1 MRNICGIQVHANTLS
16 RKSNFCS
23 KIFKHINIEAFKTL
37 ERHSLWYSIKL
48 DLKYNGIPVCMR
60 RNHGF
65 GIWNYVTEQFDE
77 SSSGLFFFFFLL
89 ASLKNVLVWI
99 KRMQIK
105 PTFLTSCVKDADKEG
120 VRYTCISRKDW
131 LEMLRVCCVVRR
143 QGR

>member
-23 KIFKHINIEAFKTL
+23 KIFKHIIIEAFKTL

-77 SSSGLFFFFFLL
+77 SSSGLFFFLL

-120 VRYTCISRKDW
+120 VGYTCISRKDW